1 MEILLTT
8 ANARYFHCAFGLR
21 RLEASLRVAGY
32 HPHVHE
38 FTIQQSPFEIA
49 EALLVLQPQVIG
61 FGVYIWN
68 VELLNHVAEILHAV
82 SPGIVL
88 IFGGPEMLG
97 ETEESLYLN
106 VVDYVIRGEG
116 ERALTEL
123 IRQLDAGSK
132 PKKGIIDAS
141 PPDLEELPSPYD
153 LYTDEDIR
161 NRIVYVESSRGCPYR
176 CTFCL
181 SSRDERVRYFSLD
194 SFLAAMRVLLDRG
207 VRLFKF
213 TDRTFNTDER
223 RVLEIMDFF
232 LEQSSGDTQLHFEIM
247 PDRISPAVL
256 EKIATFPCLALHL
269 ELGVQ
274 SFSQEVQRRI
284 RRNQNI
290 ERTME
295 TIDFLRNNTGAA
307 LHADLIVGLPGE
319 DTTSVAIGFDAL
331 VNSGVQEIQVG
342 LLKRLKGTPLADESD
357 AGSAFDAT
365 PPYEVLQ
372 TQHLS
377 FSDIQGMKRFARYF
391 DLYYNHGNF
400 SKSLELLWQTNP
412 SPFHAFEEFASYI
425 WQKEKRTHGLPLAQL
440 AKLLFSFLHYKG
452 LNRELAAHTIEMEFR
467 RLPGRKDVLDLL
479 Q

>member
-1 MEILLTT
+1 MEIVLTT

-21 RLEASLRVAGY
+21 RLEASLRISGY

-49 EALLVLQPQVIG
+49 EALLALHPQVIG

-68 VELLNHVAEILHAV
+68 VELLNHVAEIMHAV

-88 IFGGPEMLG
+88 IFGGPEMFGEREENIDLG
-97 ETEESLYLN
+97 I
-106 VVDYVIRGEG
+106 VDYIIRGEG

-123 IRQLDAGSK
+123 VRQLDAGAK
-132 PKKGIIDAS
+132 PKRRVIDAP
-141 PPDLEELPSPYD
+141 PPDLEALPNPYD
-153 LYTDEDIR
+153 LYTEEDIK

-176 CTFCL
+176 CIFCL
-181 SSRDERVRYFSLD
+181 SSRDEKVRYFPLD
-194 SFLAAMRVLLDRG
+194 SFLASMRILLDRG

-213 TDRTFNTDER
+213 TDRTFNIDER

-232 LEQSSGDTQLHFEIM
+232 LEHSSGETQLHFEIM
-247 PDRISPAVL
+247 PDRISTAVL
-256 EKIATFPCLALHL
+256 EKIAAFPGKALHL

-295 TIDFLRNNTGAA
+295 TIDFLRNNTGAR

-319 DTTSVAIGFDAL
+319 STTTVAKGFDAL

-342 LLKRLKGTPLADESD
+342 LLKRLKGTPLADEND
-357 AGSAFDAT
+357 AGSAFDTT
-365 PPYEVLQ
+365 PPYEILQ
-372 TQHLS
+372 TPHLC
-377 FSDIQGMKRFARYF
+377 FSDIQGMKCFARYF

-412 SPFHAFEEFASYI
+412 SPFRAFEEFASYI
-425 WQKEKRTHGLPLAQL
+425 WQKEKRTYGLSLARL
-440 AKLLFSFLHYKG
+440 AELLFSFLQYKG

-479 Q
+479 